1 MLFRQ
6 SIYDTSPKFVFD
18 NKAELDE
25 AMFKGHKK
33 GKCDRELQEKHSSL
47 VYILEM
53 GKFVHLS
60 CLTESKKKNTQTNN

>member
-1 MLFRQ
+1 MLIFAIEQTFMLFRQ

-33 GKCDRELQEKHSSL
+33 GKCDRELQE
-47 VYILEM
+47 
-53 GKFVHLS
+53 
-60 CLTESKKKNTQTNN
+60 NTRLWHMF